1 MTSSDQAAMLSD
13 LAQRARRAYE
23 RGRVRAGLRRTLPF
37 AAVAALV
44 ATTAPDL
51 ALTIALAATL
61 LLAATA
67 AFWRGG
73 VLARASRAGLW
84 AGLPPL
90 MVPVVMR
97 MLHHGCEA
105 CGGPSLR
112 LCIAV
117 CTTMGILGGLTIGA
131 LAAREQT
138 HDRLRFVATAALF
151 AAWSGAVGCVFAG
164 AAGLL
169 GMAGGIILGGVPLLA
184 LARAR

>member
-1 MTSSDQAAMLSD
+1 MTSSDETAMPRD
-13 LAQRARRAYE
+13 LAVRARRAYE
-23 RGRVRAGLRRTLPF
+23 RARVRAGFRRAIPF
-37 AAVAALV
+37 AALAALV
-44 ATTAPDL
+44 GATAPDVP
-51 ALTIALAATL
+51 LTIALAATL
-61 LLAATA
+61 AIAASA
-67 AFWRGG
+67 AYWRGG

-117 CTTMGILGGLTIGA
+117 CTSMGVLGGIAMGA
-131 LAAREQT
+131 LAAREQH
-138 HDRLRFVATAALF
+138 HDRVRFIATAAVF
-151 AAWSGAVGCVFAG
+151 ASWSGAVGCVFAG
-164 AAGLL
+164 ATGLL
-169 GMAGGIILGGVPLLA
+169 GMAGGLLLGGVPLVA

>member
-1 MTSSDQAAMLSD
+1 MTSSEQPAVPRE
-13 LAQRARRAYE
+13 LARRARRAYE
-23 RGRVRAGLRRTLPF
+23 RGRARAGLRRAVPF
-37 AAVAALV
+37 AALAALV
-44 ATTAPDL
+44 GTTAPDI

-61 LLAATA
+61 AVAATA
-67 AFWRGG
+67 AYWRGG

-117 CTTMGILGGLTIGA
+117 CTSMGILGGIAMGM
-131 LAAREQT
+131 LAAREQP
-138 HDRLRFVATAALF
+138 HDRVRFVATAAVF

-169 GMAGGIILGGVPLLA
+169 GMAAGLLVGGVPLVA